1 VSSVSSSVIRKY
13 TRCIYARFRVGIKKF
28 DLMKHLMGLRKHLM
42 VDEYNYKEF
51 TNQKVL
57 RNDSYLENH
66 KTITLLVFFSKM

>member
-1 VSSVSSSVIRKY
+1 
-13 TRCIYARFRVGIKKF
+13 
-28 DLMKHLMGLRKHLM
+28 LM

>member
-1 VSSVSSSVIRKY
+1 
-13 TRCIYARFRVGIKKF
+13 
-28 DLMKHLMGLRKHLM
+28 MKHLMGLRKHLM